1 MIHLL
6 YTPPFAMRHDRSRRK
21 PTNQIVKP
29 ENEKQSWEIL
39 SIQINKAKGS
49 ADTGASDHIERKT
62 IPKNAD
68 PTRTHLNRELV
79 EFPDG
84 VSDRT
89 EAISHRIRTTGI
101 SPDQVLAIRIV
112 LSGTHEDMMKR
123 HDEGRLD
130 EWCDDNLQWL
140 RHTFGKGNT
149 VSAVLHMDE
158 HTPHIHATVV
168 PIVTEEHRKA
178 KKKQTEDK
186 RSYRKKSD
194 TVRLCA
200 DDVLT
205 REKLVAYHDSYAKA
219 MAKYGL
225 QRGVRGSEARH
236 TTAQYYRDLKRQTG
250 KLEANVQQL
259 QTEQRQA
266 EQQLNE
272 VKQEIKSEK
281 LEAAKTE
288 AKTALVA
295 KVGSL
300 LGSGKLKELEAD
312 NHALQSKV
320 TARDES
326 IELLQQQI
334 QRQQEEH
341 HRQLMEMQAKHRR
354 EMVDKEAEHQKKVSF
369 LKSIISKAQT
379 WFPLFQELVHM
390 EKFCLKVGFNE
401 RQTATLIS
409 GKPLFYEGEL
419 YSEEHKRKFKTE
431 RAGFQVVKGPSDKS
445 KLVLAINGQLIGEW
459 FKEQFNRL
467 FSSIRR
473 TVEPYRKD
481 KGMGL

>member
-1 MIHLL
+1 MGYI
-6 YTPPFAMRHDRSRRK
+6 
-21 PTNQIVKP
+21 
-29 ENEKQSWEIL
+29 

-62 IPKNAD
+62 MPKNAD

-84 VSDRT
+84 VADRT
-89 EAISHRIRTTGI
+89 EAISHRIRTAGI
-101 SPDQVLAIRIV
+101 KRKITPDQVRAIRIV
-112 LSGTHEDMMKR
+112 LSGTHEDMIR
-123 HDEGRLD
+123 VQDEGRLN

-140 RHTFGKGNT
+140 HRTFGKENT

-168 PIVTEEHRKA
+168 PIVTGERRKA
-178 KKKQTEDK
+178 RKKQAEGK
-186 RSYRKKSD
+186 RIYRKKANA
-194 TVRLCA
+194 VRLCA
-200 DDVLT
+200 DDLLT
-205 REKLVAYHDSYAKA
+205 RERLVAYHDSYAKA

-236 TTAQYYRDLKRQTG
+236 TTTAQYYRDLKRQTG
-250 KLEANVQQL
+250 ELEANVQQL

-266 EQQLNE
+266 ERQLDE
-272 VKQEIKSEK
+272 VRKEIKSEK
-281 LEAAKTE
+281 LETAKTE

-312 NHALQSKV
+312 NRTLQGEV
-320 TARDES
+320 AARDES
-326 IELLQQQI
+326 IELLQRQM
-334 QRQQEEH
+334 QRQQENH
-341 HRQLMEMQAKHRR
+341 QRQLMELQVKHRR
-354 EMVDKEAEHQKKVSF
+354 ELSDKEAEQQKKVSF
-369 LKSIISKAQT
+369 LKSIIQKAQK
-379 WFPLFQELVHM
+379 WFPLFQELVYM

-419 YSEEHKRKFKTE
+419 YSEEHKRKFTTE
-431 RAGFQVVKGPSDKS
+431 RAGFQVVKDPTNRS
-445 KLVLAINGQLIGEW
+445 KLALAINGQLIGEW
-459 FKEQFNRL
+459 FKEQFDRL
-467 FSSIRR
+467 FSSVKR
-473 TVEPYRKD
+473 TVEPLRRG
-481 KGMGL
+481 KGVGL